1 MTVGQVSKWLR
12 PLPLAALLVGA
23 QLAAGGA
30 GLLAQE
36 DSAAETPTENTP
48 ADEFIIE
55 DDLDAEPEF
64 FEFDSPAEIEELLS
78 EEWRVFA
85 GEAQPSYEPGNRRDP
100 FRSLIIDEEGASAGH
115 SRPDGVPGLLI
126 GDLEVTGIIKFG
138 QQTVAQVRAADRPV
152 SYLVREGDRLFDGD
166 VVSIREDE
174 VVFQQIVDDPAA
186 LRPFRT
192 VVKKLRP
199 EN

>member
-1 MTVGQVSKWLR
+1 MIRAEMRTWTRSV
-12 PLPLAALLVGA
+12 LVA
-23 QLAAGGA
+23 MWVLV
-30 GLLAQE
+30 LLASGLQAQE
-36 DSAAETPTENTP
+36 ETETEVQAPSENAR

-55 DDLDAEPEF
+55 DDLDQPPEF

-78 EEWRVFA
+78 EEWRVLA
-85 GEAQPSYEPGNRRDP
+85 GEAQPAYDPGNRRDP
-100 FRSLIIDEEGASAGH
+100 FRSLVIDQEGSSADS